1 MVRFLFVCSTPY
13 IIYNIYNVGE
23 IDVPDTEA
31 SSDVCLC
38 TTGHI
43 LLFWVTG
50 RGRQVSE
57 VSYIGTSMVRGL
69 L

>member
-13 IIYNIYNVGE
+13 IIYNIYNFGE
-23 IDVPDTEA
+23 IDVPDTEV

-57 VSYIGTSMVRGL
+57 VSYIGTRLEGWL